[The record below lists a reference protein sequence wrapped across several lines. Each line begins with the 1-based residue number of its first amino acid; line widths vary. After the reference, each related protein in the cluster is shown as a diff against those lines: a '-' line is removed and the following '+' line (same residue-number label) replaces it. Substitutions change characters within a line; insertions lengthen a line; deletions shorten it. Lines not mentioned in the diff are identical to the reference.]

1 MGITE
6 YCITSW
12 QDDQRIYD
20 DNIKILCMDILMDIL
35 RGGNL
40 LVSAST
46 SLMLQH
52 KWRIITM
59 VLAWCILYPAVESYR
74 WLYAWSDKRFQAKTL
89 SLVNDILE
97 KSGKMTTLPRNGQCN
112 YQEGRGWKVVIECDW
127 SVVSLS
133 ISKYNS
139 TWYRCFGIKTTE
151 NGHIDIESGYCT
163 LWEDEWAGRIIYY
176 DKDWNKI
183 STDVIPWRYY
193 PTPLTAHQG

>member
-1 MGITE
+1 M
-6 YCITSW
+6 SW

-40 LVSAST
+40 VVSAST

-59 VLAWCILYPAVESYR
+59 VLVWWIFYWPLISYR
-74 WLYAWSDKRFQAKTL
+74 WLYAWSDRVFQAKTL

-97 KSGKMTTLPRNGQCN
+97 KSGRVKELPKNSQCDYTESSGWKTEITCGTRVLNMQMNKDNTTL
-112 YQEGRGWKVVIECDW
+112 
-127 SVVSLS
+127 
-133 ISKYNS
+133 
-139 TWYRCFGIKTTE
+139 YRCTGLKVTGKGYF
-151 NGHIDIESGYCT
+151 DIHSGYCAR
-163 LWEDEWAGRIIYY
+163 WRYDSDGNVIYY